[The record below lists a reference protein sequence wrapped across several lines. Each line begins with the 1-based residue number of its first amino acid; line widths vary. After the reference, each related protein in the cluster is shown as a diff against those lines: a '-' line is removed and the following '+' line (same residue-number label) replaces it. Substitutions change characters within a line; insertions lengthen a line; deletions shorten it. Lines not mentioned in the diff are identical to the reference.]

1 MPARAHGHETRPGSA
16 HSHSWDSKGAAADRR
31 HLNAALALIVAFM
44 VVEVVAAAISGSLAL
59 LADAGHMLVDAG
71 AIGASVWATHLAERP
86 ASHRW
91 TYGLKRAEILA
102 TAING
107 VTLLVVG
114 ALVLLEGVRRLVHP
128 PAVDGVALVVVAGV
142 GVAVNLAASLTL
154 GRADRGSLNVEGA
167 FQHVLT
173 DLFAFIGTVIAG
185 VVILATGYRRADPI
199 ASVVVVLLML
209 RAAWQLLG
217 ASGHVL
223 LEGTPHAVDLEEV
236 RRHLMELPEVLSV
249 HDLHAWTVTSS
260 LPILSAHVVID
271 DRCIAE
277 GASAQ
282 VLDHLQECLAGHFDV
297 EHSTLQL
304 EPSTHAGHERAMHD

>member
-1 MPARAHGHETRPGSA
+1 MLAEVAV
-16 HSHSWDSKGAAADRR
+16 
-31 HLNAALALIVAFM
+31 AAL
-44 VVEVVAAAISGSLAL
+44 SGSLAL

-91 TYGLKRAEILA
+91 TYGLKRAEIIA
-102 TAING
+102 AAVNG
-107 VTLLVVG
+107 VTLLVAA
-114 ALVLLEGVRRLVHP
+114 ALILVEGVRRLVRP
-128 PAVDGVALVVVAGV
+128 SAVDGAALVVVATV
-142 GVAVNLAASLTL
+142 GIAVNLAATL
-154 GRADRGSLNVEGA
+154 VLGHADRDSLNIEGA
-167 FQHVLT
+167 FQHMVT
-173 DLFAFIGTVIAG
+173 DLFAFVGTAVAG
-185 VVILATGYRRADPI
+185 IVILATGYDRADAI
-199 ASVVVVLLML
+199 ASIVIVALML
-209 RAAWQLLG
+209 RAAWRLLG

-223 LEGTPHAVDLEEV
+223 LEGTPHAVDLDEV
-236 RRHLMELPEVLSV
+236 RRHLLELPEVLSV

-277 GASAQ
+277 GAAAQ

-304 EPSTHAGHERAMHD
+304 EPSTHADHERAMHD

>member
-1 MPARAHGHETRPGSA
+1 M
-16 HSHSWDSKGAAADRR
+16 
-31 HLNAALALIVAFM
+31 
-44 VVEVVAAAISGSLAL
+44 
-59 LADAGHMLVDAG
+59 
-71 AIGASVWATHLAERP
+71 WATHLAERP

-249 HDLHAWTVTSS
+249 HLDPEVDDRRTL
-260 LPILSAHVVID
+260 D

-277 GASAQ
+277 GAAAQ

>member
-1 MPARAHGHETRPGSA
+1 MIGPKDD
-16 HSHSWDSKGAAADRR
+16 HSHRWARGDSVSDRR
-31 HLNAALALIVAFM
+31 HLKAALILIVAFM
-44 VVEVVAAAISGSLAL
+44 LAEVAVAALSGSLAL

-91 TYGLKRAEILA
+91 TYGLKRAEIIA
-102 TAING
+102 AAVNG
-107 VTLLVVG
+107 VTLLVAA
-114 ALVLLEGVRRLVHP
+114 ALILVEGVRRLVHP
-128 PAVDGVALVVVAGV
+128 PAVDGAALVVVATV
-142 GVAVNLAASLTL
+142 GIAVNLAATL
-154 GRADRGSLNVEGA
+154 VLGHADRDSLNIEGA
-167 FQHVLT
+167 FQHMVT
-173 DLFAFIGTVIAG
+173 DLFAFVGTAVAG
-185 VVILATGYRRADPI
+185 IVILATGYDRADAI
-199 ASVVVVLLML
+199 ASIVIVVLML
-209 RAAWQLLG
+209 RAAWRLLG

-223 LEGTPHAVDLEEV
+223 LEGTPQAVDLDEV
-236 RRHLMELPEVLSV
+236 RRHLLELPEVLSV

-277 GASAQ
+277 GAAAQ

-304 EPSTHAGHERAMHD
+304 EPSTHADHERAMHD